1 MKTNAVR
8 YAFLVLMVFI
18 LTMLVSC
25 SNSKSSEEKLEKIP
39 RFVATDFEGKKFTDR
54 DFSKVVGI
62 ISFVASWCGPC
73 KVELKQINELAKKYD
88 KLAVLAVTYEPAELM
103 KPVVDSIGVIFPVA
117 RVDTSVFEAF
127 GVDRVPAR
135 FLVKNGRIL
144 AKSFGAPIPQNAE
157 FKKALITALSEKVSQ
172 K

>member
-18 LTMLVSC
+18 LTMPISC

-103 KPVVDSIGVIFPVA
+103 KPIVDSLGVIFPVA

-127 GVDRVPAR
+127 GWTECPQDFWLKTGGYLPSRLVPPYHR
-135 FLVKNGRIL
+135 MLNLKRH
-144 AKSFGAPIPQNAE
+144 
-157 FKKALITALSEKVSQ
+157 
-172 K
+172 